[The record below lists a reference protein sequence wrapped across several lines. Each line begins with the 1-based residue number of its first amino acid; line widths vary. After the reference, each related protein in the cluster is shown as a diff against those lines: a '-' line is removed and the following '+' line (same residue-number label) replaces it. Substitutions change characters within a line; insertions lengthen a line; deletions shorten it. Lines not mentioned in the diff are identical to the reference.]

1 MNNQETKTLQ
11 LLLPPNETTL
21 TLGDKMCVTDN
32 MNLFFGTQAQAMD
45 GFPLQLSVKCM
56 LIVLK
61 GDVSFRMNFSD
72 QVAADSTCVVLSRDT
87 IIERM
92 NMTSEAQ
99 FVQLCYA
106 FENVPSVSG
115 IFQLQPRQ
123 VDLLKTAYGMLR
135 DIMTDSVMAAGREDA
150 ACKCVELMESIVKGC
165 DNRQQSPEKSSR
177 QEEIVAMFMREVQE
191 NYRKNRDL
199 SFYADRLG
207 LSLKYMSR
215 VVFDQ
220 TGRHPSQWIKDHV
233 ILEAKTMLRS
243 GRYSVQQVADA
254 LNFPNQSFFG
264 KYFKEAVG
272 VSPKKWR

>member
-1 MNNQETKTLQ
+1 MSQ
-11 LLLPPNETTL
+11 
-21 TLGDKMCVTDN
+21 G
-32 MNLFFGTQAQAMD
+32 A
-45 GFPLQLSVKCM
+45 
-56 LIVLK
+56 IV
-61 GDVSFRMNFSD
+61 
-72 QVAADSTCVVLSRDT
+72 
-87 IIERM
+87 ERM
-92 NMTSEAQ
+92 DIAPDAQ
-99 FVQLCYA
+99 VIQVCYA
-106 FENVPSVSG
+106 FENDPSVSG
-115 IFQLQPRQ
+115 VFQLQSRQ
-123 VDLLKTAYGMLR
+123 LDVLMKSYGMLR
-135 DIMTDSVMAAGREDA
+135 DIMTDSAFAAGREDA

-165 DNRQQSPEKSSR
+165 ENQKSAHVKTSR
-177 QEEIVAMFMREVQE
+177 QEEIVALFMREVKE

-243 GRYSVQQVADA
+243 GRYSVQQVADE

>member
-1 MNNQETKTLQ
+1 MLM
-11 LLLPPNETTL
+11 PPNETTV
-21 TLGDKMCVTDN
+21 TLGDRICVTDN
-32 MNLFFGTQAQAMD
+32 MNLFFGAQVQALD
-45 GFPLQLSVKCM
+45 CFPFQLSAKCM

-61 GDVSFRMNFSD
+61 GNVSFRMNFRD
-72 QVAADSTCVVLSRDT
+72 HVAADSTCVVLSRG
-87 IIERM
+87 IIVERM
-92 NMTSEAQ
+92 DMTPDAQ
-99 FVQLCYA
+99 VIQLCYE
-106 FENVPSVSG
+106 FENRPPASG
-115 IFQLQPRQ
+115 IFQLQSRQ

-135 DIMTDSVMAAGREDA
+135 DIMTGSAFAVGREDA
-150 ACKCVELMESIVKGC
+150 ACKCVELMECIVEGG
-165 DNRQQSPEKSSR
+165 DNRQLTPEKPSR
-177 QEEIVAMFMREVQE
+177 QDEIVAMFMREVQE

-243 GRYSVQQVADA
+243 GRYSVQQVADE